1 LQLSR
6 QLECDGIPAALVG
19 LHGGG
24 YQQPSTKSLEHVLY
38 NLISGIP
45 SVYIIIDSLDEC
57 TERQE
62 MLEWIKGIV
71 SRKISTLHMVVVSR
85 PERDIEDAFRLLDA
99 RCRMDLAKES
109 ERDIMMYLKR
119 QLSALQ
125 KWDEET
131 RKIIQ
136 STLAE
141 RSEGMYEY
149 FDQFTTLY
157 LVLTLFQ
164 VPMGGLAANRVE
176 KMPEPGFS
184 NEATQ

>member
-6 QLECDGIPAALVG
+6 QCDGIPAALVE

-38 NLISGIP
+38 DIISGMP

-57 TERQE
+57 TERQD

-71 SRKISTLHMVVVSR
+71 LRKISTLHMVVVSR
-85 PERDIEDAFRLLDA
+85 PERDIEDVLRPLDDH
-99 RCRMDLAKES
+99 CIDLMEES
-109 ERDIMMYLKR
+109 ADDIKVYLDQ
-119 QLSALQ
+119 QLSVLR

-131 RKIIQ
+131 RNIVK

-141 RSEGMYEY
+141 RSEGMYES
-149 FDQFTTLY
+149 FDQFITL
-157 LVLTLFQ
+157 
-164 VPMGGLAANRVE
+164 
-176 KMPEPGFS
+176 
-184 NEATQ
+184 